1 MLAALLLMGIATVVA
16 APVLISSMSVDDVDE
31 IPPEPDEPTSA
42 DLLEGPPE
50 FAGTTFGL
58 FDETESLPGLVQ
70 EPLSRILAPVSA
82 ELPDISDDDLDTLD
96 GITPIAAI
104 KPELADIP
112 EDDLGLPTD
121 QILQPIGDTNL
132 LTTETFPLVANLDDT
147 IDDVGGPEDVAQIWD
162 FVPGEDILDI
172 TIFTELPPDAVTIE
186 VVASEDGQDSIVT
199 ANDQLIAVLR
209 DAPDAALGDI
219 VHSIQLPLAS

>member
-1 MLAALLLMGIATVVA
+1 MN
-16 APVLISSMSVDDVDE
+16 
-31 IPPEPDEPTSA
+31 PPLPICFES
-42 DLLEGPPE
+42 PPE

-82 ELPDISDDDLDTLD
+82 ELPDISDDDLGTLD

-121 QILQPIGDTNL
+121 QILQPIGDINL

-147 IDDVGGPEDVAQIWD
+147 IDDVAGPR
-162 FVPGEDILDI
+162 GCG
-172 TIFTELPPDAVTIE
+172 PD
-186 VVASEDGQDSIVT
+186 
-199 ANDQLIAVLR
+199 
-209 DAPDAALGDI
+209 LGFRTWRRY
-219 VHSIQLPLAS
+219 S